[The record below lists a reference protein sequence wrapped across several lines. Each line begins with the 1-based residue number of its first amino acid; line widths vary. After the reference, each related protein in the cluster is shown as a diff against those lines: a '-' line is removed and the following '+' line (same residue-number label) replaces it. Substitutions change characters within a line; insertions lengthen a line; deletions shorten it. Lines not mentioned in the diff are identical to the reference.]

1 MKRLIFFL
9 GCFFIFNGL
18 VKAIDTSAQSA
29 ILMDIDSGRIM
40 YSKNIDNK
48 RTIASISKIMTAVIV
63 LENIDIKKQVTIG
76 DEIDKAHG
84 SGIYIKK
91 GEKLTIEDLLYGLL
105 LRSGNDAALALA
117 YHTAGSIDKFV
128 DLMNKKAQELNM
140 NNSKFNNPSGL
151 DDDSEGNISTA
162 YDMALLMKYAY
173 QNKTFR
179 KIEKTKKYTLKT
191 NKNTYSWTNK
201 NKLLS
206 KYIYTDGGKTGFTKK
221 AKRTLVTTASKG
233 SMHLVVVTLNDGND
247 WLDHENLFEYGFN
260 NFKTYQILKKGPFEV
275 LKDDYYKDGT
285 LYLKNDYYY
294 TLLNNEK
301 DSVILKIELEKKR
314 EFKDDMSVGKVLVFL
329 GDEKI
334 HTENIY
340 YKLKKNQNK
349 KWWQVW

>member
-1 MKRLIFFL
+1 MKKLILFL
-9 GCFFIFNGL
+9 CCFLVGSSL
-18 VKAIDTSAQSA
+18 VKAIETSAQSA
-29 ILMDIDSGRIM
+29 ILMDIDSGRVM
-40 YSKNIDNK
+40 YSKNIDSQ
-48 RTIASISKIMTAVIV
+48 RSIASISKIMTAVVV
-63 LENIDIKKQVTIG
+63 LENVDIKKQVTIG
-76 DEIDKAHG
+76 NEIDKAHG

-91 GEKLTIEDLLYGLL
+91 GEKMTIEDLLYGLL

-117 YHTAGSIDKFV
+117 YHTSGSIKKFV
-128 DLMNKKAQELNM
+128 SLMNKKAKELNM

-151 DDDSEGNISTA
+151 DDTDLGNYSTA

-173 QNKTFR
+173 QNEKFR

-233 SMHLVVVTLNDGND
+233 GMHLVVVTLNDGND
-247 WLDHENLFEYGFN
+247 WVDHENLFEYGFD

-275 LKDDYYKDGT
+275 LNDTYYNNS
-285 LYLKNDYYY
+285 LYLKNNFYY

-301 DSVILKIELEKKR
+301 NSIILKINLEKKR
-314 EFKDDMSVGKVLVFL
+314 TFKNNMKVGNVEVYL
-329 GDEKI
+329 GEDKI

-340 YKLKKNQNK
+340 YQKKVSQNK
-349 KWWQVW
+349 KWWHLW